1 MMRRIIAILL
11 VIMMFLTL
19 TACSQTTY
27 QQPTQKPSESN
38 YSETSDVISGED
50 LKGSD
55 DSSDFHY
62 NESTDN
68 TTSSDKIA
76 TDKSTNSS
84 EKEGNKDQLDKP
96 PSLEGTEQTEPPRV
110 TEEATKPKIPQDSTA
125 EEKKDSTQSK
135 EPEVTKPTE
144 STTESSKEQKTED
157 TTLPQETES
166 TEPPKEMP
174 PVEDQEKDEVE
185 ESKPAEQFDI
195 TNWIEYAKDYAQT
208 KGLNLDSAAVDCW
221 DNPIR
226 AGAHCIYLERDIQ
239 SRLNRYARDED
250 ITDVWIWAEA
260 VGNDCYDIYIG
271 YA

>member
-1 MMRRIIAILL
+1 MMKRIIAIFL

-19 TACSQTTY
+19 TACSRASRSR
-27 QQPTQKPSESN
+27 PSNEFSETN
-38 YSETSDVISGED
+38 YSETADVTLGKNDEE
-50 LKGSD
+50 SD
-55 DSSDFHY
+55 DNTTDRY
-62 NESTDN
+62 DESVDS
-68 TTSSDKIA
+68 TTSSDKIVA
-76 TDKSTNSS
+76 DDIDTS
-84 EKEGNKDQLDKP
+84 EKEETKSTEKQ

-144 STTESSKEQKTED
+144 SQTESSTEQKTED
-157 TTLPQETES
+157 KEVFFSDIIKEK
-166 TEPPKEMP
+166 PPADEQK
-174 PVEDQEKDEVE
+174 KDEE
-185 ESKPAEQFDI
+185 TKPAEQFDI
-195 TNWIEYAKDYAQT
+195 TYWINYAKDYAQS
-208 KGLNLDSAAVDCW
+208 KELNLDSAAVDCW

>member
-1 MMRRIIAILL
+1 MMKRIIAILL
-11 VIMMFLTL
+11 VIMIFLTL
-19 TACSQTTY
+19 TACSQTTHL
-27 QQPTQKPSESN
+27 QPTQKSSESN
-38 YSETSDVISGED
+38 YSEKTDVISSED
-50 LKGSD
+50 LEESD
-55 DSSDFHY
+55 DSSALHY
-62 NESTDN
+62 NESTEN
-68 TTSSDKIA
+68 STSSDKIA
-76 TDKSTNSS
+76 TDTFKPS
-84 EKEGNKDQLDKP
+84 EKEEKKDQSDKS
-96 PSLEGTEQTEPPRV
+96 PSLEGTEQTEPPRA

-125 EEKKDSTQSK
+125 EEKKDSTPSK

-144 STTESSKEQKTED
+144 SPTESSTEQKTEE
-157 TTLPQETES
+157 TTLPQETED
-166 TEPPKEMP
+166 TEPPKEKP
-174 PVEDQEKDEVE
+174 PADEQKKDEVE
-185 ESKPAEQFDI
+185 ESTPSEQFDI
-195 TNWIEYAKDYAQT
+195 AYWIKYAKDYALT

>member
-1 MMRRIIAILL
+1 MMKRIIAIFL

-19 TACSQTTY
+19 TACSRASRS
-27 QQPTQKPSESN
+27 QPSNEFSETN
-38 YSETSDVISGED
+38 YSETADVTLGKNDEE
-50 LKGSD
+50 SD
-55 DSSDFHY
+55 DNTTDRY
-62 NESTDN
+62 DESVDS
-68 TTSSDKIA
+68 TTSSDKIVA
-76 TDKSTNSS
+76 DDIDTSKKEETKST
-84 EKEGNKDQLDKP
+84 EKQ

-144 STTESSKEQKTED
+144 SQTESSTEQKTED

-166 TEPPKEMP
+166 TEPQKEKP
-174 PVEDQEKDEVE
+174 PADEQKKDEE
-185 ESKPAEQFDI
+185 AKPAVQFDI
-195 TNWIEYAKDYAQT
+195 TYWINYAKDYAQS
-208 KGLNLDSAAVDCW
+208 KELNLDSAAVDCW

>member
-1 MMRRIIAILL
+1 MMKRIIAIFL

-19 TACSQTTY
+19 TACSRASRS
-27 QQPTQKPSESN
+27 QPSNEFSETN
-38 YSETSDVISGED
+38 YSETADVTLGKNDEE
-50 LKGSD
+50 SD
-55 DSSDFHY
+55 DNTTDRY
-62 NESTDN
+62 DESVDS
-68 TTSSDKIA
+68 TTSSDKIVA
-76 TDKSTNSS
+76 DDIDTSKKEETKST
-84 EKEGNKDQLDKP
+84 EKQ

-144 STTESSKEQKTED
+144 SQTESSTEQKTED

-166 TEPPKEMP
+166 TEPPKEKP
-174 PVEDQEKDEVE
+174 PADEQKKDEE
-185 ESKPAEQFDI
+185 TKPAVQFDI
-195 TNWIEYAKDYAQT
+195 TYWINYAKDYAQS
-208 KGLNLDSAAVDCW
+208 KELNLDSAAVDCW

>member
-1 MMRRIIAILL
+1 MMKRIIALFL

-19 TACSQTTY
+19 TACSRASRS
-27 QQPTQKPSESN
+27 QPSNEFSETN
-38 YSETSDVISGED
+38 YSETADVTLGKNDEE
-50 LKGSD
+50 SD
-55 DSSDFHY
+55 DNTTDRY
-62 NESTDN
+62 DESVDS
-68 TTSSDKIA
+68 TTSSDKIVA
-76 TDKSTNSS
+76 DDIDTSKKEETKST
-84 EKEGNKDQLDKP
+84 EKQ

-144 STTESSKEQKTED
+144 SQTESSTEQKTED
-157 TTLPQETES
+157 TTLPQEKES
-166 TEPPKEMP
+166 TEPPKEKP
-174 PVEDQEKDEVE
+174 PADEQKKDEE
-185 ESKPAEQFDI
+185 TKPAVQFDI
-195 TNWIEYAKDYAQT
+195 TYWINYAKDYAQS
-208 KGLNLDSAAVDCW
+208 KELNLDSAAVDCW

>member
-1 MMRRIIAILL
+1 MMKRIIAIFL

-19 TACSQTTY
+19 TACSRASRS
-27 QQPTQKPSESN
+27 QPSNEFSETN
-38 YSETSDVISGED
+38 YSETADVTLGKNDEE
-50 LKGSD
+50 SD
-55 DSSDFHY
+55 DNTTDRY
-62 NESTDN
+62 DESVDS
-68 TTSSDKIA
+68 TTSSDKIVA
-76 TDKSTNSS
+76 DDIDTS
-84 EKEGNKDQLDKP
+84 EKEETKSTEKQ

-144 STTESSKEQKTED
+144 SQTESSTEQKTAD

-166 TEPPKEMP
+166 TEPPKEKP
-174 PVEDQEKDEVE
+174 PADEQKKDEE
-185 ESKPAEQFDI
+185 TKPTEQFDI
-195 TNWIEYAKDYAQT
+195 TYWINYAKDYAQS
-208 KGLNLDSAAVDCW
+208 KELNLDSAAVDCW

>member
-1 MMRRIIAILL
+1 MMKKLIAILL

-19 TACSQTTY
+19 TACSQTTHL
-27 QQPTQKPSESN
+27 QPSLKSSESS
-38 YSETSDVISGED
+38 YSERTDVISGEE
-50 LKGSD
+50 LEESD
-55 DSSDFHY
+55 DRPALHY
-62 NESTDN
+62 NESKDKSN
-68 TTSSDKIA
+68 SSDKIA
-76 TDKSTNSS
+76 TDVLIPS
-84 EKEGNKDQLDKP
+84 EKEEKKEQSDKM

-110 TEEATKPKIPQDSTA
+110 TEEATKPKIQQDSTA

-144 STTESSKEQKTED
+144 SQTESSTEQKTED

-166 TEPPKEMP
+166 TEPPKEKP
-174 PVEDQEKDEVE
+174 PADEQKKGE
-185 ESKPAEQFDI
+185 ETKPAVQFDI
-195 TNWIEYAKDYAQT
+195 TYWINYAKDYAQS
-208 KGLNLDSAAVDCW
+208 KELNLDSAAVDCW

>member
-1 MMRRIIAILL
+1 MMKRIIAIFL

-19 TACSQTTY
+19 TACSRASRS
-27 QQPTQKPSESN
+27 QPSNEFSETN
-38 YSETSDVISGED
+38 YSETADVTLGKNDEE
-50 LKGSD
+50 SD
-55 DSSDFHY
+55 DNTTDRY
-62 NESTDN
+62 DESVDS
-68 TTSSDKIA
+68 TTSSDKIVA
-76 TDKSTNSS
+76 DDIDTSKKEETKST
-84 EKEGNKDQLDKP
+84 EKQ

-144 STTESSKEQKTED
+144 SQTESSTEQKTED

-166 TEPPKEMP
+166 TEPPKEKP
-174 PVEDQEKDEVE
+174 PADEQKKDEE
-185 ESKPAEQFDI
+185 TKPTEQFDI
-195 TNWIEYAKDYAQT
+195 TYWINYAKDYAQS
-208 KGLNLDSAAVDCW
+208 KELNLDSAAVDCW

>member
-1 MMRRIIAILL
+1 MMKRIIAIFL

-19 TACSQTTY
+19 TACSRASRS
-27 QQPTQKPSESN
+27 QPSNEFSETN
-38 YSETSDVISGED
+38 YSETADVTLGKNDEE
-50 LKGSD
+50 SD
-55 DSSDFHY
+55 DNTTDRY
-62 NESTDN
+62 DESVDS
-68 TTSSDKIA
+68 TTSSDKIVA
-76 TDKSTNSS
+76 DDIDTSKKEETKST
-84 EKEGNKDQLDKP
+84 EKQ

-144 STTESSKEQKTED
+144 SQTESSTEQKAVD
-157 TTLPQETES
+157 TTLPPETES
-166 TEPPKEMP
+166 TEPPKEKP
-174 PVEDQEKDEVE
+174 PADEQKKDEE
-185 ESKPAEQFDI
+185 TKPAVQFDI
-195 TNWIEYAKDYAQT
+195 TYWINYAKDYAQS
-208 KGLNLDSAAVDCW
+208 KELNLDSAAVDCW

>member
-1 MMRRIIAILL
+1 MMKRIIAIFL

-19 TACSQTTY
+19 TACSRASRS
-27 QQPTQKPSESN
+27 QPSNEFSETN
-38 YSETSDVISGED
+38 YSETADVTLGKNDEE
-50 LKGSD
+50 SD
-55 DSSDFHY
+55 DNTTDRY
-62 NESTDN
+62 DESVDS
-68 TTSSDKIA
+68 TTSSDKIVA
-76 TDKSTNSS
+76 DDIDTSKKEETKST
-84 EKEGNKDQLDKP
+84 EKQ

-144 STTESSKEQKTED
+144 SQTESSTEQKTED

-166 TEPPKEMP
+166 TEPPKEKP
-174 PVEDQEKDEVE
+174 PADEQKKDEE
-185 ESKPAEQFDI
+185 AKPAEQFDI
-195 TNWIEYAKDYAQT
+195 TYWINYAKDYAQS
-208 KGLNLDSAAVDCW
+208 KELNLDSAAVDCW

>member
-1 MMRRIIAILL
+1 MMKRIIAIFL

-19 TACSQTTY
+19 TACSRASRS
-27 QQPTQKPSESN
+27 QPSNEFSETE
-38 YSETSDVISGED
+38 YSETADVTLGKNDEE
-50 LKGSD
+50 SD
-55 DSSDFHY
+55 DNTTDRY
-62 NESTDN
+62 DESVDS
-68 TTSSDKIA
+68 TTSSDKIVA
-76 TDKSTNSS
+76 DDIDTSKKEETKST
-84 EKEGNKDQLDKP
+84 EKQ

-144 STTESSKEQKTED
+144 SQTESSTEQKTED

-166 TEPPKEMP
+166 TEPPKEKP
-174 PVEDQEKDEVE
+174 PADEQKKDEE
-185 ESKPAEQFDI
+185 TKPTEQFDI
-195 TNWIEYAKDYAQT
+195 TYWINYAKDYAQS
-208 KGLNLDSAAVDCW
+208 KELNLDSAAVDCW

>member
-1 MMRRIIAILL
+1 MMKRIIAIFL

-19 TACSQTTY
+19 TACSRASRS
-27 QQPTQKPSESN
+27 QPSNEFSETN
-38 YSETSDVISGED
+38 YSETADVTLGKNDEE
-50 LKGSD
+50 SD
-55 DSSDFHY
+55 DNTTDRY
-62 NESTDN
+62 DESVDS
-68 TTSSDKIA
+68 TTSSDKIVA
-76 TDKSTNSS
+76 EDIDTSKKEETKST
-84 EKEGNKDQLDKP
+84 EKQ

-144 STTESSKEQKTED
+144 SQTESSTEQKTDD

-166 TEPPKEMP
+166 TEPPKEKP
-174 PVEDQEKDEVE
+174 PADEQKKDEE
-185 ESKPAEQFDI
+185 TKPAVQFDI
-195 TNWIEYAKDYAQT
+195 TYWINYAKDYAQT

>member
-1 MMRRIIAILL
+1 MMKRIIAIFL

-19 TACSQTTY
+19 TACSRASRS
-27 QQPTQKPSESN
+27 QPSNEFSETN
-38 YSETSDVISGED
+38 YSETADVTLGKNDEE
-50 LKGSD
+50 SD
-55 DSSDFHY
+55 DNTTDRY
-62 NESTDN
+62 DESVDS
-68 TTSSDKIA
+68 TTSSDKIVA
-76 TDKSTNSS
+76 DDIDTSKKEETKST
-84 EKEGNKDQLDKP
+84 EKQ

-144 STTESSKEQKTED
+144 SQTESSTEQKAED

-166 TEPPKEMP
+166 TEPPKEKP
-174 PVEDQEKDEVE
+174 PADEQKKDEE
-185 ESKPAEQFDI
+185 TKPAVQFDI
-195 TNWIEYAKDYAQT
+195 TYWINYAKDYAQS
-208 KGLNLDSAAVDCW
+208 KELNLDSAAVDCW